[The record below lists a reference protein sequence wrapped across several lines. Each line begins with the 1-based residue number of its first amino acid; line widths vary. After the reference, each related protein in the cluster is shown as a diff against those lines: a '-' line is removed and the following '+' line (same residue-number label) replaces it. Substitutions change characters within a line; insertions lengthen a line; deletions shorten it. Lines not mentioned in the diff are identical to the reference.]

1 MNKRTKKI
9 LSLAL
14 AATLVSGAHT
24 TAHAEVGN
32 YITYTVEDGDTLG
45 KIAYK
50 YYGNASYYENL
61 AEYNN
66 MEDANVLS
74 IGQEIKIP
82 SNLPLVMDYNY
93 DNNEV
98 VVNPYEEDETY
109 TVKEGDTLFC
119 IVRVQYNLTNQ
130 EAVDKLATYNN
141 LEDPNKLEVGQVL
154 YIPCIEK
161 LEQVVENDYTEQ
173 YNRMGYIL
181 NHKEEDKCVNV
192 CHPKVIYVPII
203 IDPYL
208 CADPYLDC
216 DKVLCKNK

>member
-24 TAHAEVGN
+24 TAHAEAEVGN

-66 MEDANVLS
+66 LEDANVLS

-82 SNLPLVMDYNY
+82 SNLPLVNY
-93 DNNEV
+93 DYEENEV
-98 VVNPYEEDETY
+98 VVNSYEEDQIY
-109 TVKEGDTLFC
+109 TVQEGDTLFC

-154 YIPCIEK
+154 YIPCVEK
-161 LEQVVENDYTEQ
+161 LQQVVENDYTEQ
-173 YNRMGYIL
+173 YNEMGYKL
-181 NHKEEDKCVNV
+181 NHKEKEDCKKV
-192 CHPKVIYVPII
+192 CCPKIIYVPII

-208 CADPYLDC
+208 EC
-216 DKVLCKNK
+216 DKVLCKK